1 MDAESLAPKLA
12 VSYPAG
18 TVLFREGEPG
28 AEMFLI
34 VVGAVRLRK
43 KMGIG
48 ERTLALLGP
57 GEFFGEMAILTG
69 EPRSATA
76 TVEEDARLVPID
88 AAMLEQLV
96 ARSPEI
102 SVRLLK
108 RLAFRLKATNDLA
121 AILLHRDAR
130 VRVVRGLALL
140 VETRGEERDA
150 DEVFVP
156 VSPADLAT
164 ELGLEADEVA
174 TVLTRLERG
183 GMVVPAADGSG
194 YLVRDLERL
203 REFVDF
209 LTTRES
215 LGELET

>member
-18 TVLFREGEPG
+18 TVLFQEGDPG
-28 AEMFLI
+28 GEMFLI
-34 VVGAVRLRK
+34 VAGSVRVSKRSAS
-43 KMGIG
+43 GD
-48 ERTLALLGP
+48 RTLALLGP

-69 EPRSATA
+69 EERSATA
-76 TVEEDARLVPID
+76 MVEEDARLVPID

-140 VETRGEERDA
+140 VETRGEQRGP
-150 DEVFVP
+150 DEVFVETNP
-156 VSPADLAT
+156 QDLAT
-164 ELGLEADEVA
+164 ELGLESEEVA
-174 TVLTRLERG
+174 TVLARLERG
-183 GMVVPAADGSG
+183 GLVVPAGDNTG

-209 LTTRES
+209 LTARET

>member
-1 MDAESLAPKLA
+1 MDAESLTPKLA
-12 VSYPAG
+12 VAYPAG
-18 TVLFREGEPG
+18 TVLFREGDPG

-34 VVGAVRLRK
+34 VAGTVRVTKRSAS
-43 KMGIG
+43 G
-48 ERTLALLGP
+48 ERTLAVLGP

-69 EPRSATA
+69 EARSATA

-88 AAMLEQLV
+88 AGMLEHLV

-108 RLAFRLKATNDLA
+108 RLAFRLKATNDLS

-140 VETRGEERDA
+140 VETQGEERGP
-150 DEVFVP
+150 DEVYVAVTP
-156 VSPADLAT
+156 EDLGT
-164 ELGLEADEVA
+164 QLGLAPEEVA
-174 TVLTRLERG
+174 TVLARLERG
-183 GMVVPAADGSG
+183 GLVAPAGDGSG

-209 LTTRES
+209 LTDREAS
-215 LGELET
+215 GELET

>member
-1 MDAESLAPKLA
+1 
-12 VSYPAG
+12 
-18 TVLFREGEPG
+18 
-28 AEMFLI
+28 
-34 VVGAVRLRK
+34 VGAVRLRK

>member
-18 TVLFREGEPG
+18 TVLFREGDPG

-34 VVGAVRLRK
+34 VAGSVRVSKLA
-43 KMGIG
+43 GTV
-48 ERTLALLGP
+48 ERTLAVLGP

-69 EPRSATA
+69 EDRSATA
-76 TVEEDARLVPID
+76 TIEEDARLVPID

-140 VETRGEERDA
+140 VETRGEERGA
-150 DEVFVP
+150 DEVYVEVTP
-156 VSPADLAT
+156 QDLAT
-164 ELGLEADEVA
+164 QLGLESEEVA
-174 TVLTRLERG
+174 TVLSRLERG
-183 GMVVPAADGSG
+183 GMVVPGADGAG

-209 LTTRES
+209 LTTRET
-215 LGELET
+215 LGELES

>member
-12 VSYPAG
+12 VAYPAG
-18 TVLFREGEPG
+18 TVLFREGDPG

-34 VVGAVRLRK
+34 VAGSVRVSKLA
-43 KMGIG
+43 GTV
-48 ERTLALLGP
+48 ERTLAVLGP

-69 EPRSATA
+69 EDRSATA
-76 TVEEDARLVPID
+76 TIEEDARLVPID

-140 VETRGEERDA
+140 VETRGEERGA
-150 DEVFVP
+150 DEVYVE
-156 VSPADLAT
+156 VTSQDLAT
-164 ELGLEADEVA
+164 QLGLEPEEVA
-174 TVLTRLERG
+174 TVLSRLERG
-183 GMVVPAADGSG
+183 GMVVPGPDGSG

-209 LTTRES
+209 LTTRET
-215 LGELET
+215 LGELES